1 MGVRYWPT
9 DIEGSEKGIGGGEA
23 VRVVAAETVLGSSQ
37 GGNVSVLRRRSWAL
51 EEGECEP
58 DEASGTHSGVV
69 ASVVMGS
76 WPVDSEGQGDIA
88 PLPDEGGVGE
98 AVRLCLEEDGPGSDE
113 GGDSERAVS
122 WKSGRLSVLLRSRFV
137 GAWWML
143 CICFLMSA

>member
-1 MGVRYWPT
+1 MG
-9 DIEGSEKGIGGGEA
+9 
-23 VRVVAAETVLGSSQ
+23 
-37 GGNVSVLRRRSWAL
+37 VLRRRSWAL
-51 EEGECEP
+51 EEGGECKP

-69 ASVVMGS
+69 ASVAMGS
-76 WPVDSEGQGDIA
+76 WPVDSEGQGDVA
-88 PLPDEGGVGE
+88 PLPDEGGVDE
-98 AVRLCLEEDGPGSDE
+98 AVRLFLEEDGPGSDE